1 MAGKTL
7 HKTLHK
13 GDDVN
18 WTWGSAKAHGEVT
31 AVHDHD
37 VTRTIKG
44 KTIKRKGSSDEPA
57 VEVKSD
63 KGGRA
68 LKSASELHRE

>member
-7 HKTLHK
+7 HK
-13 GDDVN
+13 GEDVTWN
-18 WTWGSAKAHGEVT
+18 WGSGKAHGEVT

-37 VTRTIKG
+37 VTRKIKG
-44 KTIKRKGSSDEPA
+44 KTIKRKGSAEEPA
-57 VEVKSD
+57 VEVKGD

-68 LKSASELHRE
+68 LKSASELHKA